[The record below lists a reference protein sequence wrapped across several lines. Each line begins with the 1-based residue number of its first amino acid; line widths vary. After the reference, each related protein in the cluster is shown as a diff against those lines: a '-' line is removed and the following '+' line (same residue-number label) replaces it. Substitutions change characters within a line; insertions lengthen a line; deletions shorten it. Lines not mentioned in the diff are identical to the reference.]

1 MNVFQPNPAIS
12 ASASGSEL
20 QTFSVT
26 DKTGQPLNRW
36 DSSRRILRNRSL
48 TVLVFFLANPALF
61 AQTTLPLVAV
71 PTASAPVSEESD
83 LFDFLGRIEPGDQ
96 ERPVSQPLALPDSLD
111 QLSKDLFGARTP
123 ELDQAVRWLVLKN
136 IPPAYEDNRKWGTL
150 KQAYNG
156 FRFRREGIKIE
167 TERKYRTVKHGTW
180 SRYYVELIDP
190 ANRLTLRIDRLEP
203 IADDR
208 FVVETTIEAPLHAF
222 GRISQWQRDVQLIS
236 LSTNA
241 DATARVWFRAEV
253 GIRTNPLVFPPE
265 VQFKPVVKDAKI
277 ELTQFEVQRIS
288 QVSGPLAEQ
297 LGKGLRKIVDER
309 LEDYSDKL
317 VLKMN
322 QQLGKQEEKLKLSIG
337 QEIQST
343 LHQWTSAQK
352 PVGESDSK

>member
-1 MNVFQPNPAIS
+1 MLATLV
-12 ASASGSEL
+12 
-20 QTFSVT
+20 
-26 DKTGQPLNRW
+26 
-36 DSSRRILRNRSL
+36 
-48 TVLVFFLANPALF
+48 VFFLTKSASF
-61 AQTTLPLVAV
+61 AQTSLPLVAV
-71 PTASAPVSEESD
+71 PAASAPVSDETD
-83 LFDFLGRIEPGDQ
+83 LFDFLGRVEPGDQ
-96 ERPVSQPLALPDSLD
+96 ERPANQQLALPDSLD

-123 ELDQAVRWLVLKN
+123 ELDQTVRWLVLKN
-136 IPPAYEDNRKWGTL
+136 IPPAYEDNRKWGML

-156 FRFRREGIKIE
+156 FRFRREGMKIE
-167 TERKYRTVKHGTW
+167 TERKYRIVKHGTW

-190 ANRLTLRIDRLEP
+190 ANRLLLRIDRLEP

-241 DATARVWFRAEV
+241 DATARIWFRAEV

-265 VQFKPVVKDAKI
+265 VQFEPVVKDAKI

-297 LGKGLRKIVDER
+297 LGNGLRKIVDDR
-309 LEDYSDKL
+309 LENYSDKL

-322 QQLGKQEEKLKLSIG
+322 QQLAKQQEKLKLSIG
-337 QEIQST
+337 QEIQAT
-343 LHQWTSAQK
+343 LREWTSA
-352 PVGESDSK
+352 PRSTGESDSK